1 MRCRAVDPVPPEQP
15 QIPARLTAGLF
26 GIAIM
31 DCPLGDRVVPIIR
44 DGCGPNFARRLSRI
58 DWQSAPNRAVLSR
71 PWTFTASRDPTPRAP
86 SPLRGFGGDGAFAVA
101 TERRIP

>member
-1 MRCRAVDPVPPEQP
+1 VAARAVPGLLSGSALDP
-15 QIPARLTAGLF
+15 TAYE
-26 GIAIM
+26 A
-31 DCPLGDRVVPIIR
+31 
-44 DGCGPNFARRLSRI
+44 NFARRLSRI

-71 PWTFTASRDPTPRAP
+71 PWTFTASRDPTPPAP